1 LCVGDSLHRNSAAL
15 DDIMAG
21 VHEMSASDAIRLLDA
36 LTVAGVEVC
45 VGGGWA
51 VDALL
56 EKQTRH
62 HSDLDVWVPAEQAH
76 EVFVALGKV
85 GLDRVFPW
93 PDDRPWNFVL
103 HDGARL
109 RTDLHFVEV
118 SALGDYHYGSALGGE
133 SIPAEALAGQGRIA
147 GNTVRCESPRWAV
160 RCHTGY
166 DPRPVDRHDVA
177 LLCRHFEIELPPAFR
192 GEPGR

>member
-1 LCVGDSLHRNSAAL
+1 
-15 DDIMAG
+15 MAG
-21 VHEMSASDAIRLLDA
+21 VHEMSAIDAIRLLDA
-36 LTVAGVEVC
+36 MTDAGVDAC

-56 EKQTRH
+56 ERQTRH
-62 HSDLDVWVPAEQAH
+62 HSDLDVWVPADQAH
-76 EVFVALGKV
+76 QLFVALRGV

-109 RTDLHFVEV
+109 RTDLHFVE
-118 SALGDYHYGSALGGE
+118 AAAGGDYHYGSALNGE
-133 SIPAEALAGQGRIA
+133 RIAANALAWDGRIA
-147 GNTVRCESPRWAV
+147 GQAVRCESPRWAV

-177 LLCRHFEIELPPAFR
+177 LLCEHFEIDLPPAFR
-192 GEPGR
+192 PGPNR